1 MPLAQQWE
9 ERAHRSSRGLRR
21 DPVSPSRSLGGGGGL
36 WGEKGRAEDPAFR
49 EGAAPGEQ
57 SWGGACAETRDAWLR
72 PVETSARSSGG
83 RGGGLPRALRGGRS
97 PLQDLWAARSRSR
110 KVSQPQSGEGR
121 AKKGWVAVPSPP
133 QTGTQGRSPR
143 FSPSGGS
150 RFFSGDSE
158 RCAQTPWEPRGRQ
171 AWEQPHSPLCPRIWA
186 AGVIGKI

>member
-1 MPLAQQWE
+1 MRAPCPAVGGEGTPKLPRVAKGPCESQQ
-9 ERAHRSSRGLRR
+9 
-21 DPVSPSRSLGGGGGL
+21 VLGGGGGL

-110 KVSQPQSGEGR
+110 KVSQPQSGEGP
-121 AKKGWVAVPSPP
+121 GEE
-133 QTGTQGRSPR
+133 GLGRSP
-143 FSPSGGS
+143 FSAPDRDAGPQPPLLSFRRQQVLLRRLRALRPDSVGAPREASVGTAPLPTLPQNLGS
-150 RFFSGDSE
+150 R
-158 RCAQTPWEPRGRQ
+158 RYW
-171 AWEQPHSPLCPRIWA
+171 
-186 AGVIGKI
+186 